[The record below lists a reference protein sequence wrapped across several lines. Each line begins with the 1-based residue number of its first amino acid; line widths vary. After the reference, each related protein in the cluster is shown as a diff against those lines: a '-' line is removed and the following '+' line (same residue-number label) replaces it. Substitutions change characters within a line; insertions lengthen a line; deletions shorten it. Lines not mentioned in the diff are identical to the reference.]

1 MLSGLLPLYQN
12 KLQEQ
17 GVRDIV
23 NTNKIKFEL
32 YGDLFDEVYYR
43 LNETLINN
51 QDPHCK
57 TENCTISGVEYP
69 NDNDSEDTET
79 KLLQSLPLCHI
90 YYQVM
95 KSQKV

>member
-1 MLSGLLPLYQN
+1 MLSGVPPLYQN

-17 GVRDIV
+17 GIRYIV

-51 QDPHCK
+51 QDPVK
-57 TENCTISGVEYP
+57 YP

-79 KLLQSLPLCHI
+79 KLQQFPPLYHI

>member
-1 MLSGLLPLYQN
+1 MLSGLPPLYQN

-17 GVRDIV
+17 GVRYIV
-23 NTNKIKFEL
+23 NTNKIKFDL

-51 QDPHCK
+51 QDPHSK

-79 KLLQSLPLCHI
+79 KLQQFPPLCHI